1 MSKRLTQQMKSKY
14 INKHV
19 IVRANRAGVFA
30 GTLKAKDG
38 SEVILTNARRLW
50 QWAGAASLS
59 QLAMEGVKLPSESKF
74 TMLVDEITILEVIEL
89 IPTTKAAQEN
99 INAVPVWKK

>member
-1 MSKRLTQQMKSKY
+1 MPTKSKY
-14 INKHV
+14 IKHV
-19 IVRANRAGVFA
+19 IVRADRAGVFA
-30 GTLKAKDG
+30 GTLKSKDG
-38 SEVILTNARRLW
+38 SEVTLINARRLW

-59 QLAMEGVKLPSESKF
+59 QLAMEGVKIPSESKF
-74 TMLVDEITILEVIEL
+74 TMLVDEITILGVIEL